1 MHHLLILFMH
11 HIELL
16 FLYFYANLESAFGF
30 SCFFFL
36 WFFSVCPIPTWE
48 SWLGKLEPIGHPPPL
63 VPPTFDSERFSSE
76 KNQVT
81 YEKLNLKRNIWAE
94 RKVLLDELDTEIRRN
109 FECKGWLPLLD
120 ISHPPTATLIREF

>member
-1 MHHLLILFMH
+1 MPRKTI
-11 HIELL
+11 
-16 FLYFYANLESAFGF
+16 ANKKAS
-30 SCFFFL
+30 S
-36 WFFSVCPIPTWE
+36 S
-48 SWLGKLEPIGHPPPL
+48 SY
-63 VPPTFDSERFSSE
+63 VPSFDSERFLSE
-76 KNQVT
+76 KHQET